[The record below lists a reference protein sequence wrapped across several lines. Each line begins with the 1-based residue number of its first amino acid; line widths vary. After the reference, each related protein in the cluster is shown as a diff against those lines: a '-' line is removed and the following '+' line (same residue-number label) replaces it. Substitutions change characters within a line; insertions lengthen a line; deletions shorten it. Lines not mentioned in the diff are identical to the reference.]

1 MPRPWYSPAERPG
14 TRLVHRHSLWTRT
27 THWTWAVCLF
37 FLLLSGLQIFNA
49 HPALYI
55 GEQSGFDFDN
65 TVFRIGAEES
75 AGSYRGVT
83 EIFGW
88 DIDTTG
94 LFGFSGSSLFPDFSA
109 LPDWAIMPSGQDLA
123 TGRVIHFF
131 FAWLFVAA
139 LLIWFVASLFNGH
152 LVRDLIPSCRD
163 LKALPRDIAD
173 HLRLR
178 FHSGAH
184 YNVLQKL
191 SYAIV
196 LLVLMPVMIATGLA
210 MSPGANAAFPLL
222 TDLFGGRQTARSV
235 HFLVMLLLV
244 GFFVVHMAMVFAAGP
259 VNEIRSMLT
268 GRIRVETGKGD
279 EA

>member
-1 MPRPWYSPAERPG
+1 MPRPRYSPAERPG

-49 HPALYI
+49 HPVLYV

-65 TVFRIGAEES
+65 AVFRIGAEES
-75 AGSYRGVT
+75 AGTYRGVT
-83 EIFGW
+83 DIFGW
-88 DIDTTG
+88 RIDTTG

-123 TGRVIHFF
+123 TGRIIHFF
-131 FAWLFVAA
+131 FAWIFVVT
-139 LLIWFVASLFNGH
+139 LLVWLIASLANGH
-152 LVRDLIPSCRD
+152 LMRDLIPSAQD

-173 HLRLR
+173 HIRLR
-178 FHSGAH
+178 FHSGAR

-210 MSPGANAAFPLL
+210 MSPGANAAFPFM
-222 TDLFGGRQTARSV
+222 TDLFGGRQTARTV
-235 HFLVMLLLV
+235 HFLAMLLLV
-244 GFFVVHMAMVFAAGP
+244 GFFVVHMAMVLAAGP
-259 VNEIRSMLT
+259 VKQIRSMLT